1 MESGPSMTSSRA
13 SQLWS
18 TVSLRSTFPKIKQT
32 NMAIDWISTLQ
43 EQAEFVTRIAED
55 VTLTLELPQLSDV
68 QVSRLLLVVEQG
80 ASTFD
85 RIMEEMDHDDD
96 VDDDL
101 FEAAADIADTW
112 TNLSISTAN
121 KLRALQGLAPIVVPP
136 DNGG

>member
-1 MESGPSMTSSRA
+1 
-13 SQLWS
+13 
-18 TVSLRSTFPKIKQT
+18 
-32 NMAIDWISTLQ
+32 MAIDWISTLQ
-43 EQAEFVTRIAED
+43 DQAEFVTRIAED

-68 QVSRLLLVVEQG
+68 QVSRLFRVVEQG

-85 RIMEEMDHDDD
+85 RIMEEMEQHEDIDN
-96 VDDDL
+96 DL

-121 KLRALQGLAPIVVPP
+121 KLRALQGLAPIEFPL

>member
-1 MESGPSMTSSRA
+1 
-13 SQLWS
+13 
-18 TVSLRSTFPKIKQT
+18 
-32 NMAIDWISTLQ
+32 MAVDWISTLQ

-55 VTLTLELPQLSDV
+55 VTRTLELPQLTDV
-68 QVSRLLLVVEQG
+68 QVSRLFRVVEQG

-85 RIMEEMDHDDD
+85 RIMEEMEQDDG

-121 KLRALQGLAPIVVPP
+121 KLRALQGLAPIEFPP
-136 DNGG
+136 DNGA

>member
-1 MESGPSMTSSRA
+1 
-13 SQLWS
+13 
-18 TVSLRSTFPKIKQT
+18 
-32 NMAIDWISTLQ
+32 MAIDWISTLQ

-112 TNLSISTAN
+112 TKLSISTAN

>member
-1 MESGPSMTSSRA
+1 
-13 SQLWS
+13 
-18 TVSLRSTFPKIKQT
+18 
-32 NMAIDWISTLQ
+32 MAIDWISTLE

-68 QVSRLLLVVEQG
+68 QVSRLFRVVEQG

-85 RIMEEMDHDDD
+85 RIIEEMEQEDG

-101 FEAAADIADTW
+101 FAAAADIADTW

-121 KLRALQGLAPIVVPP
+121 KLRSLQGLSPIEFPP